1 MGQRLIVLLSVFY
14 FFVCSSA
21 FAETWI
27 SFKRLKTPITNKA
40 GAIVSADKRVF
51 YARRV
56 KDLTYGGEWINP
68 PIEGKVLE
76 RYARH
81 DGLLVKLDIDL
92 IQAQC
97 LINVFQDFKPQVLED
112 KTAETIKSTVFGIAS
127 APIES
132 GVTK

>member
-1 MGQRLIVLLSVFY
+1 MYRLLIVLIVF
-14 FFVCSSA
+14 FGFLSSA
-21 FAETWI
+21 SAEVWM
-27 SFKRLKTPITNKA
+27 SFRRLQTPITDRA
-40 GAIVSADKRVF
+40 GTVVPDEKRTV
-51 YARRV
+51 YAERV

-132 GVTK
+132 GVTP

>member
-1 MGQRLIVLLSVFY
+1 MSFRRLQ
-14 FFVCSSA
+14 
-21 FAETWI
+21 
-27 SFKRLKTPITNKA
+27 TPITDRA
-40 GAIVSADKRVF
+40 GTVVPDEKRTV
-51 YARRV
+51 YAERV

-132 GVTK
+132 GVTP